1 MEDPKRFTW
10 AFRQKDIRAKIDG
23 GNLETLF
30 TWPVTTEA
38 LYSMDWTI
46 AEPELA
52 VIQKSPLWPQYQLGI
67 RSFKTGNPV
76 RTQHT
81 DIDPHLVLQAYH
93 IEQLLR
99 YGSLNIESVY
109 EFGGGFGGMA
119 LLMRRMGFTGRYVIQ
134 DLPEMGEIQ
143 RFFLNGEGIHDV
155 EFTTSSISGQFSLFI
170 SNCAIEEIDGDSR
183 KVLERIWSGLDADY
197 YEMCYTAFWDG
208 RTTTEYMK
216 ALASDRS
223 EIHWID
229 YEDQIYSNHRYM
241 IGVRR

>member
-1 MEDPKRFTW
+1 MEEPKRFTW
-10 AFRQKDIRAKIDG
+10 AFRQKDIREKIGG
-23 GNLETLF
+23 GNLDTLF

-52 VIQKSPLWPQYQLGI
+52 VIQKSPLWPQYALGI

-99 YGSLNIESVY
+99 YGSLNIESIY

-143 RFFLNGEGIHDV
+143 QFFLTNEGVRDV
-155 EFTTSSISGQFSLFI
+155 EFTTLPISDQFSLFI
-170 SNCAIEEIDGDSR
+170 SNCAIEEIDGDFR
-183 KVLERIWSGLDADY
+183 EVLERTWEEVNADY
-197 YEMCYTAFWDG
+197 YEICYTAFWGG
-208 RTTTEYMK
+208 RTTMEYMK
-216 ALASDRS
+216 ALAMDKSD
-223 EIHWID
+223 IKWID
-229 YEDQIYSNHRYM
+229 YMDQIYSNHRYM
-241 IGVRR
+241 IGARG